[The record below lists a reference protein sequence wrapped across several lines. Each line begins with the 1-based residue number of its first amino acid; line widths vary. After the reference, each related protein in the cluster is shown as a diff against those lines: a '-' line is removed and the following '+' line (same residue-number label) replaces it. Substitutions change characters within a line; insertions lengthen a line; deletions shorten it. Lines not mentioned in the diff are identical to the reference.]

1 MRKIIINKKVLQK
14 RSQRKYNIPIIGH
27 FANRSI
33 RFNSILEAE
42 KLLGIPYH
50 LIFEAAI
57 GKIKGA
63 SKPGEIGLSFW
74 EYENGM
80 DWLKYKAYYIREK
93 RKNYNRI
100 VGFNG

>member
-1 MRKIIINKKVLQK
+1 MKKRTINQKVLEK
-14 RSQRKYNIPIIGH
+14 RAQRKYNVPIIGH

-42 KLLGIPYH
+42 RLLGIPYH

-63 SKPGEIGLSFW
+63 SRPGEIELSFW
-74 EYENGM
+74 EYEDGK
-80 DWLKYKAYYIREK
+80 DWLKYKAYYIREQ

-100 VGFNG
+100 ISFNG